1 MRRSPL
7 RFFSDINWFTPLCA
21 LAGYLQ
27 TVRTWP
33 GGVWHTSQAALL
45 VLGAVFA
52 YNIVGHAPQRRVTA
66 LLAAGAAIPV
76 FLYLPVQSKLL
87 WVGISSLWALYY
99 GAQTGLLPA
108 SLRHIPWA
116 KPLIVS
122 AAWALGAVL
131 PALPAEQWL
140 QAWPLLLERGAFIF
154 ALALAYDLHD
164 AAIDRQL
171 GMRTLANTNTPR
183 QTICFIQLAL
193 AVSALLA
200 GWNVYWKN
208 YSLPVAAALCLSL
221 VLTAV
226 IVPYLFKNER
236 FVNWRKVVVDG
247 MMVVQAFAVEVV
259 LHEFPD
265 KL

>member
-164 AAIDRQL
+164 AAIDQQL

-221 VLTAV
+221 VSTAV

-247 MMVVQAFAVEVV
+247 MMVVQCVIV
-259 LHEFPD
+259 LTEE
-265 KL
+265 LL

>member
-1 MRRSPL
+1 MRRALL

-33 GGVWHTSQAALL
+33 GGIFEPAQAALL
-45 VLGAVFA
+45 LLGAVFA
-52 YNIVGHAPQRRVTA
+52 YNIVGRAPRRRVAA
-66 LLAAGAAIPV
+66 LLAAVAALPV

-87 WVGISSLWALYY
+87 WMGISSLWALYY

-171 GMRTLANTNTPR
+171 GMRTLANTHTPR
-183 QTICFIQLAL
+183 QTMRFIYA
-193 AVSALLA
+193 ALLLSA
-200 GWNVYWKN
+200 TLMCWNVYWGN
-208 YSLPVAAALCLSL
+208 YHLLTASALCLSL

-247 MMVVQAFAVEVV
+247 MMVVQCVIV
-259 LHEFPD
+259 LTEE
-265 KL
+265 LL